1 MLMDSQK
8 CLIVMDDRGVISL
21 GGDDVR
27 DFLQN
32 LITQDIATLEPGHG
46 AWAALLSPQG
56 KYLFD
61 FFVVAMN
68 DGSLMLDCEASRV
81 SDLIARLETYKL
93 RADVEITDASTP
105 WTVAALLGTEADS
118 RALVGFEGRGGPFG
132 GGVCY
137 VDPRFGAI
145 GARALLPRPALAA
158 LLGAGFEEQDRD
170 AYDHARICLGLP
182 DGARDLAIDKA
193 LPLENGLD
201 VLNAINWEKGC
212 YVGQELT
219 ARMRYRATVKRR
231 LLPVAIEG
239 DAPKPGTLIMLG
251 DKEAGEMRSSFE
263 DIGLALLRLDPLA
276 TLHEKGGVL
285 TAGDTT
291 LSPLRPPWM
300 TASSEEPPIG

>member
-1 MLMDSQK
+1 
-8 CLIVMDDRGVISL
+8 
-21 GGDDVR
+21 
-27 DFLQN
+27 
-32 LITQDIATLEPGHG
+32 
-46 AWAALLSPQG
+46 
-56 KYLFD
+56 
-61 FFVVAMN
+61 
-68 DGSLMLDCEASRV
+68 
-81 SDLIARLETYKL
+81 ETYKL

-263 DIGLALLRLDPLA
+263 DIGLALLRLDALA